1 MKLALASFQQNNNL
15 ATVLLLALG
24 MTGTAVGQK
33 AGNREF
39 SVPVSEVV
47 IQGREIPTGAD
58 LEAIKKTPTDHKA
71 KVVLGPEE
79 HFANISLAPDLKQV
93 SIDGHDVSAV
103 QAPVDTTKS
112 PTVSDGKGGWHY
124 VTPAYRLNTKVL
136 GTLTAVTDEKG
147 NVTRLLL
154 THQQIEEVSR
164 LGK

>member
-1 MKLALASFQQNNNL
+1 MK
-15 ATVLLLALG
+15 ATSTLTISLLVTLVA
-24 MTGTAVGQK
+24 TGTAVGQK

-93 SIDGHDVSAV
+93 SIDGHDLSAV
-103 QAPVDTTKS
+103 QEPVDTTKG

-124 VTPAYRLNTKVL
+124 VTPAYRLNTKAL
-136 GTLTAVTDEKG
+136 GILTALTDKGG

-154 THQQIEEVSR
+154 THEQIEALAR